1 MLSQTVEYAL
11 RAMVH
16 LADKS
21 PAPQTTEQI
30 VKITKV
36 PQAYLPKVMLGLNR
50 AGLVKSQRGPRGG
63 FALIKDPNELS
74 ILDIVNAVDP
84 INRITLCPLNIQSHS
99 SGLCPLHKKLDDT
112 LQLVEESFKTTTLAS
127 LMESQTGRRPLCES
141 PSDDEDNIVELS
153 L

>member
-30 VKITKV
+30 VKITHV
-36 PQAYLPKVMLGLNR
+36 PQAYLPKVMLGLNK

-63 FALIKDPNELS
+63 FALVKDPKDLT

-84 INRITLCPLNIQSHS
+84 INRINICPLNLKDHS
-99 SGLCPLHKKLDDT
+99 GGLCPLHKKLDDT
-112 LQLVEESFKTTTLAS
+112 LAMVENSFKNTSLAD
-127 LMESQTGRRPLCES
+127 LMEDQTGRKPLCQS
-141 PSDDEDNIVELS
+141 SGDKGDDIVQLS
-153 L
+153 V

>member
-30 VKITKV
+30 VKITQV

-63 FALIKDPNELS
+63 FALIKDPKELS
-74 ILDIVNAVDP
+74 ILNIVNAVDP
-84 INRITLCPLNIQSHS
+84 INRITLCPLKIEGHS
-99 SGLCPLHKKLDDT
+99 GGLCPLHKKLDDT
-112 LQLVEESFKTTTLAS
+112 LQLVEESFSNTSLAD
-127 LMESQTGRRPLCES
+127 LMEDKTGRRPLCQGPKES
-141 PSDDEDNIVELS
+141 GDDIVELS